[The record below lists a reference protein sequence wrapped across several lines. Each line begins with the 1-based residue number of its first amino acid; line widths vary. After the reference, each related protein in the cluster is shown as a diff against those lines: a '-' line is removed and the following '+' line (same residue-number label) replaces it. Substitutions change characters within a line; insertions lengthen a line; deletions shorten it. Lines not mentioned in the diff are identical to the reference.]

1 MKIFLAQSAIF
12 GLLAVS
18 SAAAGPLTKRNGTCT
33 QNQRKSWNALTNDEK
48 TSYLEAELC
57 LMNRPPRAGVAGAQN
72 LWDELH
78 YTHIYQGNYI
88 HYVGHFLPWHRYF
101 VRAHEILLQSEC
113 NYTGAHPYWDE
124 LTDLETAPLNQ
135 SSIFDAVYGF
145 GGDGEGDDGCIT
157 DGPFANLTLHMK
169 TAGSNNTYCL
179 QRKLNQDDLD
189 TANSDN
195 LVECFNKTSYDE
207 AWQCYNGSPHGAGHG
222 AVGGL
227 MSDPIESNGDPL
239 FYLHHAYLDRV
250 WWQWQEVNLTAR
262 LTDISGQNILDES
275 ILDMAGLSAPGS
287 ELTDYNGD
295 NGNVTTLEHILF
307 IQNLVPNV
315 TIADIMD
322 MRGDVICAEYV
333 N

>member
-1 MKIFLAQSAIF
+1 MKISLAQFAIF

-18 SAAAGPLTKRNGTCT
+18 SAAAGPLAKRNGTYT
-33 QNQRKSWNALTNDEK
+33 QNQRKSWNALTDCEK
-48 TSYLEAELC
+48 TSYIEAELC
-57 LMNRPPRAGVAGAQN
+57 LMSRPPRAGVAGAQN

-101 VRAHEILLQSEC
+101 VRAHEMLLQTEC
-113 NYTGAHPYWDE
+113 NYTSAHPYWDE

-135 SSIFDAVYGF
+135 SSIFDPVYGF
-145 GGDGEGDDGCIT
+145 GGDGQGEDGCIA
-157 DGPFANLTLHMK
+157 DGLFTNLTLHMK
-169 TAGSNNTYCL
+169 TASSNNTYCL
-179 QRKLNQDDLD
+179 QRKLNQGDLD
-189 TANSDN
+189 TASSDN
-195 LVECFNKTSYDE
+195 LVKCFNKTSYDE

-250 WWQWQEVNLTAR
+250 WWQWQEANLTAR
-262 LTDISGQNILDES
+262 LTDISGQNTPDQS
-275 ILDMAGLSAPGS
+275 ILDMASLSAPGS

-295 NGNVTTLEHILF
+295 NGNVTTLDHVLF

-322 MRGDVICAEYV
+322 IRGDVICAECV

>member
-1 MKIFLAQSAIF
+1 MDYPQ
-12 GLLAVS
+12 S
-18 SAAAGPLTKRNGTCT
+18 SAYAEIFR
-33 QNQRKSWNALTNDEK
+33 RNALTNDEK
-48 TSYLEAELC
+48 TSLPHES
-57 LMNRPPRAGVAGAQN
+57 PPTCVGCRGSKF

-88 HYVGHFLPWHRYF
+88 HYVGHFLCWHWYF
-101 VRAHEILLQSEC
+101 VRAHEMLLQTQC
-113 NYTGAHPYWDE
+113 NYTGAHPYWHE

-135 SSIFDAVYGF
+135 SSIFDPVYGL
-145 GGDGEGDDGCIT
+145 GDDGCIA
-157 DGPFANLTLHMK
+157 DGPFANLTLYMK
-169 TAGSNNTYCL
+169 TASSNNTYCL
-179 QRKLNQDDLD
+179 QHKLNQDDTD

-227 MSDPIESNGDPL
+227 SNGDPL

-250 WWQWQEVNLTAR
+250 WWQWQEDNLTAR
-262 LTDISGQNILDES
+262 LTDISTQNIPDQS
-275 ILDMAGLSAPGS
+275 ILDMAGLSAPVN

-295 NGNVTTLEHILF
+295 DGNVTTLNHVLF
-307 IQNLVPNV
+307 IQNLVPNI

-322 MRGDVICAEYV
+322 IRDDVVCAEYV
-333 N
+333 D

>member
-1 MKIFLAQSAIF
+1 M
-12 GLLAVS
+12 
-18 SAAAGPLTKRNGTCT
+18 
-33 QNQRKSWNALTNDEK
+33 
-48 TSYLEAELC
+48 
-57 LMNRPPRAGVAGAQN
+57 
-72 LWDELH
+72 
-78 YTHIYQGNYI
+78 
-88 HYVGHFLPWHRYF
+88 
-101 VRAHEILLQSEC
+101 LLQTEC

-135 SSIFDAVYGF
+135 SSIFDPVYGF
-145 GGDGEGDDGCIT
+145 GGDGQGGETRPNDGCIA

-169 TAGSNNTYCL
+169 TASSNNTYCL

-227 MSDPIESNGDPL
+227 
-239 FYLHHAYLDRV
+239 
-250 WWQWQEVNLTAR
+250 
-262 LTDISGQNILDES
+262 NIPDQS

-295 NGNVTTLEHILF
+295 NGNVTTLNHVLF

-315 TIADIMD
+315 NIADIMD
-322 MRGDVICAEYV
+322 IRGDVVCAEYV

>member
-1 MKIFLAQSAIF
+1 
-12 GLLAVS
+12 
-18 SAAAGPLTKRNGTCT
+18 
-33 QNQRKSWNALTNDEK
+33 
-48 TSYLEAELC
+48 
-57 LMNRPPRAGVAGAQN
+57 
-72 LWDELH
+72 
-78 YTHIYQGNYI
+78 
-88 HYVGHFLPWHRYF
+88 
-101 VRAHEILLQSEC
+101 
-113 NYTGAHPYWDE
+113 
-124 LTDLETAPLNQ
+124 
-135 SSIFDAVYGF
+135 
-145 GGDGEGDDGCIT
+145 
-157 DGPFANLTLHMK
+157 MK
-169 TAGSNNTYCL
+169 TASSNNTYCL

-250 WWQWQEVNLTAR
+250 WWQWQEANLTAR
-262 LTDISGQNILDES
+262 LTDISGQNIPDQS

-295 NGNVTTLEHILF
+295 NGNVTTLNHVLF

-315 TIADIMD
+315 NIADIMD
-322 MRGDVICAEYV
+322 IRGDVVCAEYV

>member
-1 MKIFLAQSAIF
+1 MKISLAQSAIL
-12 GLLAVS
+12 GLLTVS
-18 SAAAGPLTKRNGTCT
+18 SAAAGPLAKRNGTCT

-48 TSYLEAELC
+48 TSYIEAELC
-57 LMNRPPRAGVAGAQN
+57 LMSRPPRAGVAGAQN

-101 VRAHEILLQSEC
+101 VRAHEMLLQTEC

-135 SSIFDAVYGF
+135 SSIFDPVYGF
-145 GGDGEGDDGCIT
+145 GGDGQGDDGCIA

-169 TAGSNNTYCL
+169 TASSNNTYCL

-250 WWQWQEVNLTAR
+250 WWQWQEANLTAR
-262 LTDISGQNILDES
+262 LTDISGQNIPDQS

-295 NGNVTTLEHILF
+295 NGNVTTLNHVLF

-322 MRGDVICAEYV
+322 IRGDVVCAEYV